1 MGDAGE
7 REAVARYEQLVA
19 APASAPL
26 GNSRLTTDA
35 GMTPDGIR
43 R

>member
-1 MGDAGE
+1 LA
-7 REAVARYEQLVA
+7 EAMSRYEQLVA
-19 APASAPL
+19 VPASAPL

-35 GMTPDGIR
+35 GMTPDGAR